1 MNNHNNCQNGFI
13 NILALLVLATFI
25 GAFIYFVVLPETNKQ
40 RGADQSALSFQK
52 AGLFGQLC
60 QGKGTFKLKTF
71 PLDVKNIELI
81 TPMGKVQDSHVT
93 PTDHQYI
100 IPVGTKSSSL
110 ITNNPKQYQI
120 KAPADGYII
129 SVELFR
135 EPVEQ
140 AYRSQLYSDNYLVI
154 FEHSCD
160 FYTRLI
166 HIDTLSD
173 KILASVK
180 FKNPESQHPYA
191 SPRIKVKEGEVIGT
205 VGPHSF
211 DFQIMNAKTKN
222 SNLISPQNI
231 DYFSAYTVDTFDYL
245 AEPLR
250 SELLK
255 KNLIKHK
262 PFGGKIGYDVK
273 EKLAGNWFLVGR
285 DKQEREEYWT
295 KNLSVTYDHIDPT
308 QIRLSFGNFSA
319 YPKAFG
325 ARGNAPDP
333 KVIEEKTGLVKYE
346 LVTFDYYSEGQKWD
360 ALHFLPNLT
369 AKNSDEVLGV
379 ALFQLLPDG
388 KLKVETF
395 PGKTS
400 SSVTSFTSTAR
411 LYER

>member
-1 MNNHNNCQNGFI
+1 M
-13 NILALLVLATFI
+13 
-25 GAFIYFVVLPETNKQ
+25 
-40 RGADQSALSFQK
+40 
-52 AGLFGQLC
+52 
-60 QGKGTFKLKTF
+60 
-71 PLDVKNIELI
+71 
-81 TPMGKVQDSHVT
+81 
-93 PTDHQYI
+93 
-100 IPVGTKSSSL
+100 
-110 ITNNPKQYQI
+110 
-120 KAPADGYII
+120 
-129 SVELFR
+129 
-135 EPVEQ
+135 
-140 AYRSQLYSDNYLVI
+140 
-154 FEHSCD
+154 
-160 FYTRLI
+160 
-166 HIDTLSD
+166 
-173 KILASVK
+173 
-180 FKNPESQHPYA
+180 
-191 SPRIKVKEGEVIGT
+191 
-205 VGPHSF
+205 
-211 DFQIMNAKTKN
+211 
-222 SNLISPQNI
+222 
-231 DYFSAYTVDTFDYL
+231 
-245 AEPLR
+245 
-250 SELLK
+250 
-255 KNLIKHK
+255 
-262 PFGGKIGYDVK
+262 
-273 EKLAGNWFLVGR
+273 VGR